1 MVKIIETREGVIE
14 KAEITIESVWRDKG
28 RERLSE
34 QRRQN
39 EEGDPE
45 SLSWI
50 NARGGVIDR
59 CECKSVSVCVSPI
72 K

>member
-1 MVKIIETREGVIE
+1 MVQIIELREGVIE
-14 KAEITIESVWRDKG
+14 KGEITIESVWRDKG
-28 RERLSE
+28 RERVSE

-45 SLSWI
+45 ILSWI
-50 NARGGVIDR
+50 NAHGGVIGR